1 MFSSAAFDR
10 VGCSC
15 LTQAARLLR
24 ARLASARALLR
35 TLGRPLLRDE
45 RGSALIE
52 FALIAPPFFLLLIG
66 TLEVS
71 MMFFASAVL
80 EGATK
85 EAARQIRTG
94 QVQESADPLAA
105 FQAEL
110 CGSMVG
116 IIDCSKVVFNVK
128 TFSSFS
134 AVSMPIEVDEEG
146 EVVNTGFL
154 PGGSGAVTV
163 VRSMYRWK
171 FSTPLMETVMPSG
184 LAGRLLVSTV
194 AFQNEPYNV
203 DSFPP
208 APGG

>member
-1 MFSSAAFDR
+1 MF
-10 VGCSC
+10 
-15 LTQAARLLR
+15 LAR
-24 ARLASARALLR
+24 
-35 TLGRPLLRDE
+35 
-45 RGSALIE
+45 
-52 FALIAPPFFLLLIG
+52 
-66 TLEVS
+66 
-71 MMFFASAVL
+71 AVL

-110 CGSMVG
+110 CGSTVG

-154 PGGSGAVTV
+154 TGGSAAATE
-163 VRSMYRWK
+163 VRSMHSWK
-171 FSTPLMETVMPSG
+171 FETPLLESVMRSG
-184 LAGRLLVSTV
+184 IAGRRLV
-194 AFQNEPYNV
+194 
-203 DSFPP
+203 
-208 APGG
+208 